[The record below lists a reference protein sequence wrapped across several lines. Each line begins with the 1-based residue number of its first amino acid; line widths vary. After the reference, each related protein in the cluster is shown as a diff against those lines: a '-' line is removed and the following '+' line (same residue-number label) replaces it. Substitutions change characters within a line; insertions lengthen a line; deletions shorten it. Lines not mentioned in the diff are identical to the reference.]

1 LDALNGLKQRGKG
14 EFVFSKPN
22 GQPYDTME
30 NPFTV
35 LVHQAELTGTGVS
48 LHTLRHTFASRL
60 VEAGVDLRTVQEL
73 GGWSDLS
80 MVQRYAHVGPSQKT
94 EAVRLIGE
102 TFHNAFHNTVS
113 EPKEINSAKSLA
125 TA

>member
-1 LDALNGLKQRGKG
+1 M
-14 EFVFSKPN
+14 FSKPN
-22 GQPYDTME
+22 GQPYDSME
-30 NPFTV
+30 KPFTV
-35 LVHQAELTGTGVS
+35 LVHQAKLTGTGVS

-60 VEAGVDLRTVQEL
+60 VQAGVDLRTVQEL

-94 EAVRLIGE
+94 EAVRRIGE
-102 TFHNAFHNTVS
+102 TLHNAFHNTAS
-113 EPKEINSAKSLA
+113 ETKRITSDKSMA